1 MVETF
6 ENAQFQIKMTHFRAH
21 SYSFLVKITIND
33 CYDTNFCRKITNF
46 WFRNLKVFLIFFFW
60 NFEIFGWWKIEI
72 VMGGNSSHACK
83 LEPDNSISIFGQ
95 TRLFLVKNE
104 QSRKVRNHNVL
115 LETKLD
121 NDQKTFKWVLF
132 Y

>member
-6 ENAQFQIKMTHFRAH
+6 ENAQFQIKMSILEHIPIHFWSKLSLMTAMI
-21 SYSFLVKITIND
+21 L
-33 CYDTNFCRKITNF
+33 NFVEKSQ
-46 WFRNLKVFLIFFFW
+46 IFGFEIWKCFW

-83 LEPDNSISIFGQ
+83 LEPDNSISIFAQ

-104 QSRKVRNHNVL
+104 QSQKVRNHNVL